1 MFFRK
6 AREISALTRELC
18 KKDDEIKRLERKD
31 SESRA
36 TIEELKDS
44 IFEIQ
49 TYYKTPDG
57 CIPGPY
63 CKGCGFKKEFEIMDY
78 SNNYFGFGEYAY
90 RGPKPIKVRVCG
102 KGNVCRSFMQSEN

>member
-6 AREISALTRELC
+6 ARAISALTRELRE
-18 KKDDEIKRLERKD
+18 KDDEIKRLEQKD

-36 TIEELKDS
+36 TIEELKDTV
-44 IFEIQ
+44 FEIQ

-63 CKGCGFKKEFEIMDY
+63 CKGCDFKKEFEIMDY
-78 SNNYFGFGEYAY
+78 SNNYFGFGKYAH
-90 RGPKPIKVRVCG
+90 RFPEPIKVRVCG
-102 KGNVCRSFMQSEN
+102 KGGICRNFMQSEN